1 MRSIG
6 DLVSEVAGD
15 ETLTIDEKV
24 ASVDGYEEVESA
36 EPAPDGMTI
45 IPGSLCMSCQGT
57 GVTRMMFT
65 RIPHFRELIVSSF
78 ECDDCGERNTEVQF
92 GGEIQEMGVRYRAT
106 IRDGVDLNRQV
117 IKSDSARMTV
127 PALELEIPAATQ
139 RGIISTIEGVLS
151 RAAREL
157 EAMQPIRRA
166 TEPDQAKKIQGVV
179 DALRCMAAGDE
190 LPFVVELDDPSGNSF
205 VQARDVASPDRD
217 ADLELVRYDRSE
229 FDNMSLGLHPS
240 GAAPL
245 GEETTPTSVAQ
256 EERRGADQAQE
267 ERTRTCRTQKLI
279 DGVDRLISNDEV
291 MTFQVSCPHCRADGT
306 EQMCIAKIPHFKECV
321 IMSFACAK
329 CGFRNSEVKAGG
341 AVPLK
346 GQRTTLTCADAS
358 DLNRDILKSDTAS
371 LAIPS
376 LALELSRGTLGGARV
391 SSKHVSSAA
400 VCLNCLC
407 ACRRLHDSRRDFA
420 KGEGEPSKR
429 QSFCGRRFGG
439 SRISRTLRQLLGK
452 ARRINR
458 RPDVPVP
465 TSTCR
470 SASQLLHRSAPHD

>member
-15 ETLTIDEKV
+15 ENLAVDEEV
-24 ASVDGYEEVESA
+24 ASVDGYEEA
-36 EPAPDGMTI
+36 EAAGPTPDGMTI
-45 IPGSLCMSCQGT
+45 IPGSLCMSCQGS
-57 GVTRMMFT
+57 GVTRIMFT
-65 RIPHFRELIVSSF
+65 KIPHFRELIVSSF
-78 ECDDCGERNTEVQF
+78 ECDECGERNTEVQF
-92 GGEIQEMGVRYRAT
+92 GGEIQEKGVRYRAT
-106 IRDGVDLNRQV
+106 IRDGIDLNRQV

-157 EAMQPIRRA
+157 DSMQPIRHA
-166 TEPDQAKKIQGVV
+166 TEPEQARKIQGVV

-190 LPFVVELDDPSGNSF
+190 LPFMIELDDPSGNSF

-217 ADLELVRYDRSE
+217 NDLELVRYDRSGV
-229 FDNMSLGLHPS
+229 DNISLGLHPS

-245 GEETTPTSVAQ
+245 GEERTLTSMT
-256 EERRGADQAQE
+256 QE
-267 ERTRTCRTQKLI
+267 ERTETSQAHEERPRICRERKSI
-279 DGVDRLISNDEV
+279 DGVDRLVSGDEV
-291 MTFQVSCPHCRADGT
+291 MTFQVSCPHCRADGS

-346 GQRTTLTCADAS
+346 GQTTTLTCADAA

-376 LALELSRGTLGGARV
+376 LALEMSRGTLGGARALF
-391 SSKHVSSAA
+391 KHVPLAA
-400 VCLNCLC
+400 RCLTCPR
-407 ACRRLHDSRRDFA
+407 ACRRLHYDRRDPA
-420 KGEGEPSKR
+420 KDQGEPSR
-429 QSFCGRRFGG
+429 WQSFCGRRLGG
-439 SRISRTLRQLLGK
+439 SRSSRPLRHLLVK
-452 ARRINR
+452 ARRPYR
-458 RPDVPVP
+458 RSNVSLP

-470 SASQLLHRSAPHD
+470 PTSQLLHRSAPHH